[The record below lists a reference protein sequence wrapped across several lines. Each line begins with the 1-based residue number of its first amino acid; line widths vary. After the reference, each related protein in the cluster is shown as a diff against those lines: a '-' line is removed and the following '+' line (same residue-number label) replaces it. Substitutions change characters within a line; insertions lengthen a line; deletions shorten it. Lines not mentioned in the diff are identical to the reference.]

1 MKTVFFGV
9 FATAAALLT
18 SSVAPVFA
26 APTVA
31 KPTATP
37 VAIIEDKSIARAS
50 RPRQIVI
57 VVADGLSP
65 QLVSFGN
72 DYIRKSLDQ
81 DDATAIQTF
90 QSAAKT
96 VGVGADALS
105 SLKSVLTT
113 AQKNGYKTGLVT
125 SEDVTKIAPLFYDIA
140 LDKSSTPDVASAII
154 NAKFD
159 FIAGGGRSHFLPKTA
174 TGSTR
179 DDSKDL
185 AKTLTAAGGT
195 AYFSV
200 ESLTDGESQG
210 RVLALQNDKV
220 LNHPIDVEQE
230 NESSFDDLVSLAL
243 TNLSSENAP
252 FVLVVH
258 DGFLARALAAKDTP
272 GVAESYRHLDTIIDD
287 LNTRESDGNG
297 EFGIAVLATGA
308 TTTPYVTA
316 TKPTE
321 VNDTFFIVSNLALSY
336 AGAGNKLRGADA
348 DAIADFASDQYKGW
362 KISSS
367 DKAAIIAGTLDPE
380 TAIRAS
386 YEPAIA
392 IGFKEIASASSLQL
406 LSVPASD
413 KGVNAIVDVVSQT
426 PLAST
431 QPIESIE

>member
-37 VAIIEDKSIARAS
+37 VAIIEEKPIARAS

-140 LDKSSTPDVASAII
+140 LDK
-154 NAKFD
+154 
-159 FIAGGGRSHFLPKTA
+159 
-174 TGSTR
+174 
-179 DDSKDL
+179 
-185 AKTLTAAGGT
+185 
-195 AYFSV
+195 
-200 ESLTDGESQG
+200 
-210 RVLALQNDKV
+210 
-220 LNHPIDVEQE
+220 
-230 NESSFDDLVSLAL
+230 
-243 TNLSSENAP
+243 
-252 FVLVVH
+252 
-258 DGFLARALAAKDTP
+258 
-272 GVAESYRHLDTIIDD
+272 
-287 LNTRESDGNG
+287 
-297 EFGIAVLATGA
+297 
-308 TTTPYVTA
+308 
-316 TKPTE
+316 
-321 VNDTFFIVSNLALSY
+321 
-336 AGAGNKLRGADA
+336 
-348 DAIADFASDQYKGW
+348 
-362 KISSS
+362 
-367 DKAAIIAGTLDPE
+367 
-380 TAIRAS
+380 
-386 YEPAIA
+386 
-392 IGFKEIASASSLQL
+392 
-406 LSVPASD
+406 
-413 KGVNAIVDVVSQT
+413 
-426 PLAST
+426 
-431 QPIESIE
+431 

>member
-37 VAIIEDKSIARAS
+37 VAVIDDKPIARAS

-65 QLVSFGN
+65 QLISFGN
-72 DYIRKSLDQ
+72 DYIRKSLQQ
-81 DDATAIQTF
+81 DDATAIQNF
-90 QSAAKT
+90 QSSAKT
-96 VGVGADALS
+96 VSVGSDALN
-105 SLKSVLTT
+105 SLKGVLST
-113 AQKNGYKTGLVT
+113 AQKHGYKTGLVT

-154 NAKFD
+154 NTKFD
-159 FIAGGGRSHFLPKTA
+159 FIAGGGRSRFLPKA
-174 TGSTR
+174 TVGSTR
-179 DDSKDL
+179 DDSKNL
-185 AKTLTAAGGT
+185 AKTLTDAGGT
-195 AYFSV
+195 AYFDV
-200 ESLTDGESQG
+200 ESLTEDESKG
-210 RVLALQNDKV
+210 RVLALQNNGV
-220 LNHPIDVEQE
+220 LNYPLDVEQE

-272 GVAESYRHLDTIIDD
+272 GVAESYHHLDTIIDD

-297 EFGIAVLATGA
+297 EFGVAVLAKGA
-308 TTTPYVTA
+308 TTAPYVTA
-316 TKPTE
+316 IKPTE
-321 VNDTFFIVSNLALSY
+321 INETFFIVSNLALSY

-348 DAIADFASDQYKGW
+348 EAISDFASDQYKGW

-392 IGFKEIASASSLQL
+392 IGYKDITSESSLQL
-406 LSVPASD
+406 LSIPDAD
-413 KGVNAIVDVVSQT
+413 KGVHAIVNVISQA

-431 QPIESIE
+431 QTTESE